1 MDAKHKLTGKELA
14 DLLNDPNWRSPLP
27 PLLTPK
33 DIATAL
39 GVSVN
44 TVYAWS
50 SQGRLDECKVQVGKY
65 RRFLR
70 DKFFQLLIN
79 EGLHAD

>member
-1 MDAKHKLTGKELA
+1 MDAKRKLTAKELA
-14 DLLNDPNWRSPLP
+14 DLLGDPNWRSPLP
-27 PLLTPK
+27 PHLTPK

-50 SQGRLDECKVQVGKY
+50 SQGLLDNCKVQVGKY
-65 RRFLR
+65 RRIVR
-70 DKFFQLLIN
+70 DKFFQKLIN
-79 EGLHAD
+79 EGLYDD